1 MGPDT
6 RTNCQSVDTS
16 DEKIGNPN
24 QRPRFTG
31 ALNTLAWVFTG
42 FCTVAQRIKFRSS
55 FDLGLLLRRRGST
68 ALRSAS
74 TPLSA
79 TMLSRLS
86 IKSGR
91 QARWGFV
98 RDGSWISPDACA
110 SVILIRIAH
119 IYGGRAWV
127 RYRCLRAF
135 SPQGDVGSPRKSMRL
150 LVGLHGES
158 HISLMSNA
166 LQRVIRLTSKPLRR
180 LRAQPF
186 FEKLASESRVPK
198 RSRERF
204 HGRGSRASKYVEADP
219 DLRPVKSATRNG
231 EPHK

>member
-31 ALNTLAWVFTG
+31 ALNTLTWVFTV

-119 IYGGRAWV
+119 IYGGRSMNDKFAKPAIELV
-127 RYRCLRAF
+127 TLKQLCVELKVDPRGAREA
-135 SPQGDVGSPRKSMRL
+135 SP
-150 LVGLHGES
+150 
-158 HISLMSNA
+158 
-166 LQRVIRLTSKPLRR
+166 
-180 LRAQPF
+180 
-186 FEKLASESRVPK
+186 
-198 RSRERF
+198 
-204 HGRGSRASKYVEADP
+204 SRA
-219 DLRPVKSATRNG
+219 
-231 EPHK
+231 